1 MDALKDVTYL
11 DALLLMCLHYK
22 DVHDDPCSTIE
33 EIRDALMCIRDCE
46 RRQMELQHH
55 G

>member
-11 DALLLMCLHYK
+11 DALLLMCLHYQ
-22 DVHDDPCSTIE
+22 DLAVDDTG
-33 EIRDALMCIRDCE
+33 RKDALMCIRDCE
-46 RRQMELQHH
+46 RRQMGLEYR

>member
-1 MDALKDVTYL
+1 MNSLEELTYL

-22 DVHDDPCSTIE
+22 DTLSDPDASE
-33 EIRDALMCIRDCE
+33 QEISEALFCIRDCE
-46 RRQMELQHH
+46 RRQMELLY